1 MKLVHVFGFVTHK
14 YVYFFKPFF
23 RLLYSFINRSL
34 IFHLLQLPEEAR
46 ELEKELR
53 QITKEKNEA
62 VRGQDF
68 EKVLIYLHFWTGVVS
83 SFSKKNN
90 LILI

>member
-1 MKLVHVFGFVTHK
+1 MRESHLGCLLVTTFIFDHNVTC
-14 YVYFFKPFF
+14 
-23 RLLYSFINRSL
+23 SFM
-34 IFHLLQLPEEAR
+34 QVPEEAR

-68 EKVLIYLHFWTGVVS
+68 EKVYCLDLVLSEFFVDLG
-83 SFSKKNN
+83 NN
-90 LILI
+90 KMSYEM

>member
-1 MKLVHVFGFVTHK
+1 MLCCC
-14 YVYFFKPFF
+14 
-23 RLLYSFINRSL
+23 
-34 IFHLLQLPEEAR
+34 LQLPEEAK

-68 EKVLIYLHFWTGVVS
+68 EKVLSLSCTSKEPLKNGCYIAQL
-83 SFSKKNN
+83 FSYQV
-90 LILI
+90 L

>member
-1 MKLVHVFGFVTHK
+1 MTY
-14 YVYFFKPFF
+14 YV
-23 RLLYSFINRSL
+23 LS
-34 IFHLLQLPEEAR
+34 LQLPEEAR

-68 EKVLIYLHFWTGVVS
+68 EKVYRLL
-83 SFSKKNN
+83 
-90 LILI
+90 L

>member
-1 MKLVHVFGFVTHK
+1 MV
-14 YVYFFKPFF
+14 
-23 RLLYSFINRSL
+23 
-34 IFHLLQLPEEAR
+34 QLPEEAR

-68 EKVLIYLHFWTGVVS
+68 EKVLLLSFEKGLKFKKQQCSFVS
-83 SFSKKNN
+83 SYYNIVHGTVINSTHYFNN
-90 LILI
+90 G

>member
-1 MKLVHVFGFVTHK
+1 M
-14 YVYFFKPFF
+14 
-23 RLLYSFINRSL
+23 IL
-34 IFHLLQLPEEAR
+34 IYALQLPEEAR

-68 EKVLIYLHFWTGVVS
+68 EKVFYCLTVPVFFLLTCGNFNPFTYEYAGLDYALS
-83 SFSKKNN
+83 
-90 LILI
+90 